1 MPPDNKLFDQLKYII
16 KIDKFGNKFFYN
28 TAQLLHREDG
38 PAIEYTNG
46 TKCWYRNGL
55 CHVKAGRQLNIQMV
69 VVIGIWTVCH
79 YTKGTTAK

>member
-55 CHVKAGRQLNIQMV
+55 CHREDGPAVEYPDGSCNWYLDGV
-69 VVIGIWTVCH
+69 PLH
-79 YTKGTTAK
+79 